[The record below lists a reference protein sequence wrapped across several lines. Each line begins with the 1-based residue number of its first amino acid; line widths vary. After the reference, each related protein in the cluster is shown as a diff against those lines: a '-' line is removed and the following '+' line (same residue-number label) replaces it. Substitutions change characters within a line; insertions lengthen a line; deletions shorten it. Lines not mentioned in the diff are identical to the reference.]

1 MLLLDT
7 ILLLMTTWIPI
18 AGAEMISGMP
28 RPSSTGQSTKYD
40 KIKVMEPNALVK
52 ALILAAELMK
62 EGGHNLE
69 LVEKQ

>member
-1 MLLLDT
+1 
-7 ILLLMTTWIPI
+7 
-18 AGAEMISGMP
+18 
-28 RPSSTGQSTKYD
+28 
-40 KIKVMEPNALVK
+40 MEPNALVK